1 LPVFQAPKLPTIGE
15 SVEGPGAVSFAG
27 GRSARDSSRRWTLK
41 LSGNV
46 VWSWVAGGRR
56 NPSAHELA
64 TLVSGSFNDL
74 SQMLPADLS
83 DHFVGGFREGVLR
96 VWRGA

>member
-1 LPVFQAPKLPTIGE
+1 
-15 SVEGPGAVSFAG
+15 
-27 GRSARDSSRRWTLK
+27 
-41 LSGNV
+41 V